1 MVPHIVK
8 RMVKPKFIY
17 IYTFS
22 FIMGAALL
30 VTADFA
36 AKNFTYFEIPVGV
49 ITSLAGIPFFIFLL
63 KGAYDN

>member
-1 MVPHIVK
+1 
-8 RMVKPKFIY
+8 
-17 IYTFS
+17 
-22 FIMGAALL
+22 MGAALL